1 MLVKDIMKK
10 DVQTISPT
18 ASIKDALRVM
28 REKNVKALV
37 VDKQHPHDTYGI
49 ITYTSILRAVYAEE
63 GDIELLNVYDIAV
76 KPAVSISGEVDIK
89 YAARM
94 MVNFN
99 IKRVL
104 VVENN
109 RLQGIISMTD
119 IIESLF
125 REIGE

>member
-1 MLVKDIMKK
+1 MLVKDIMKRE
-10 DVQTISPT
+10 VCTISPM
-18 ASIKDALRVM
+18 ASIKDALKVM
-28 REKNVKALV
+28 KEKDVKALI
-37 VDKQHPHDTYGI
+37 VDKQHPHDAYGI
-49 ITYTSILRAVYAEE
+49 ITYTSILKAVYAEE

-76 KPAVSISGEVDIK
+76 KPAISISGEVDIK

-104 VVENN
+104 VIENN
-109 RLQGIISMTD
+109 QLQGIISMTD

>member
-1 MLVKDIMKK
+1 MLVKDVMRT
-10 DVQTISPT
+10 DVSTISPF
-18 ASIKDALRVM
+18 ASIKEALKKM
-28 REKNVKALV
+28 RDQEVKALV
-37 VDKQHPHDTYGI
+37 VDKQHPHDAYGI
-49 ITYTSILRAVYAEE
+49 ITYTSILKAVYAED

-76 KPAVSISGEVDIK
+76 KPAITISADVEIK

-99 IKRVL
+99 IKRLL

-109 RLQGIISMTD
+109 QLKGIISMTD

-125 REIGE
+125 KEIGE

>member
-1 MLVKDIMKK
+1 MLVKDVMRT
-10 DVQTISPT
+10 DVSTISPL
-18 ASIKDALRVM
+18 ASIKEALKKM
-28 REKNVKALV
+28 RDQEVKALV
-37 VDKQHPHDTYGI
+37 VDKQHPHDSYGI
-49 ITYTSILRAVYAEE
+49 ITYTSILKAVYAED

-76 KPAVSISGEVDIK
+76 KPAITISADVEIK

-99 IKRVL
+99 IKRLL

-109 RLQGIISMTD
+109 QLKGIISMTD

-125 REIGE
+125 KEIGE

>member
-1 MLVKDIMKK
+1 MLVKDVMRT
-10 DVQTISPT
+10 DVSTISPF
-18 ASIKDALRVM
+18 ASIKGALKKM
-28 REKNVKALV
+28 RDQEVKALV
-37 VDKQHPHDTYGI
+37 VDKQHPHDAYGI
-49 ITYTSILRAVYAEE
+49 ITYTSILKAVYAED

-76 KPAVSISGEVDIK
+76 KPAITISADVEIK

-99 IKRVL
+99 IKRLL

-109 RLQGIISMTD
+109 QLKGIISMTD

-125 REIGE
+125 KEIGE

>member
-1 MLVKDIMKK
+1 MLVKDIMQK
-10 DVQTISPT
+10 DVSVISPL
-18 ASIKDALRVM
+18 ASIKEALKMM

-37 VDKQHPHDTYGI
+37 VDKQHPHDAYGI
-49 ITYTSILRAVYAEE
+49 ITYTSILKAVYTEE
-63 GDIELLNVYDIAV
+63 GDIDLLNVYDIAI
-76 KPAVSISGEVDIK
+76 KPAISISEELDIK

-99 IKRVL
+99 IKRIL

-109 RLQGIISMTD
+109 QLKGIISMTD

-125 REIGE
+125 KEMGE

>member
-1 MLVKDIMKK
+1 MLVKDMMRT
-10 DVQTISPT
+10 DVSTISPF
-18 ASIKDALRVM
+18 ASIKEALKKM
-28 REKNVKALV
+28 RDQEVKALV
-37 VDKQHPHDTYGI
+37 VDKQHPHDAYGI
-49 ITYTSILRAVYAEE
+49 ITYTSILKAVYAED

-76 KPAVSISGEVDIK
+76 KPAITISADVEIK

-99 IKRVL
+99 IKRLL

-109 RLQGIISMTD
+109 QLKGIISMTD

-125 REIGE
+125 KEIGE